1 MKNMKAQITKL
12 SSIASLIELF
22 SNDYMPKDVYDNL
35 ITIFVSLTVVKTTT
49 PYTALK
55 AILTHPHCTEDT
67 VKILISAYKKV
78 AEKHYSQYFHRARYL
93 TELLDYQPVWT
104 RTNLDFN
111 QLDPEIRECTDR
123 WGKRHTVPKKTTRTS
138 EKLEHLAK
146 IVQLIKND
154 PATYLTDT
162 SDEVRVVATKILQR
176 DEEIT

>member
-1 MKNMKAQITKL
+1 MKAQITKL
-12 SSIASLIELF
+12 SSIASLTELF
-22 SNDYMPKDVYDNL
+22 SNDYMPKDIYDNL
-35 ITIFVSLTVVKTTT
+35 ITIFVSLTIPKTTT

-78 AEKHYSQYFHRARYL
+78 AENNYQQKRHRALYL

-104 RTNLDFN
+104 RANLDFS
-111 QLDPEIRECTDR
+111 QLDPWIKECTDN
-123 WGKRHTVPKKTTRTS
+123 WAKRYTTPKKTTRTL

-162 SDEVRVVATKILQR
+162 SDDVRTMATKILQQ
-176 DEEIT
+176 DERE